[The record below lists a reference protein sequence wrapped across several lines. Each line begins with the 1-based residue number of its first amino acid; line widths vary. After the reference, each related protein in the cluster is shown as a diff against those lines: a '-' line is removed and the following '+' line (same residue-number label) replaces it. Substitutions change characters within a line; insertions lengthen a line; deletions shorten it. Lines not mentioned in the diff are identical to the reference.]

1 MTGLFG
7 TGNSAAPAWHG
18 GCISG
23 VEPEFITTMKFTLEI
38 GHTEKSLV
46 EYEFNQL
53 LGSLSIR
60 VNNESVRNSVRLFN
74 EPKREVFD
82 FEVGQNERAK
92 VRIEKERG
100 AFIVQKNRVFVD
112 NRLAGVFQGY

>member
-1 MTGLFG
+1 MTG
-7 TGNSAAPAWHG
+7 
-18 GCISG
+18 
-23 VEPEFITTMKFTLEI
+23 VEIESIITMKFALEI
-38 GHTEKSLV
+38 GFTEKNLV

-60 VNNESVRNSVRLFN
+60 VNNQPVRSSVRLFN
-74 EPKREVFD
+74 EPRREVFD

-100 AFIVQKNRVFVD
+100 ALIVQKNRVFVD